1 MLIFYEGFQLLVLLL
16 FSMKH
21 SYLLTAKTLSDVKQL
36 YPMQNRKQKT
46 VRFSDVCRG
55 ERGFIGKNGLI
66 GNFRDVAYF
75 NSTLEY
81 KIIYPTGK
89 SDHTKNDNFGGVQII
104 FLNH

>member
-1 MLIFYEGFQLLVLLL
+1 MLIFYEGFQLLILLL

-55 ERGFIGKNGLI
+55 RERVYWKKWVISEL
-66 GNFRDVAYF
+66 
-75 NSTLEY
+75 
-81 KIIYPTGK
+81 
-89 SDHTKNDNFGGVQII
+89 
-104 FLNH
+104 

>member
-1 MLIFYEGFQLLVLLL
+1 MLIFYEGFQLLILLL

-55 ERGFIGKNGLI
+55 RERVYWKKWVIWEL
-66 GNFRDVAYF
+66 
-75 NSTLEY
+75 
-81 KIIYPTGK
+81 
-89 SDHTKNDNFGGVQII
+89 
-104 FLNH
+104 

>member
-55 ERGFIGKNGLI
+55 RESVYWKKMG
-66 GNFRDVAYF
+66 
-75 NSTLEY
+75 
-81 KIIYPTGK
+81 
-89 SDHTKNDNFGGVQII
+89 
-104 FLNH
+104 

>member
-55 ERGFIGKNGLI
+55 RERVYWKKWVNWEL
-66 GNFRDVAYF
+66 
-75 NSTLEY
+75 
-81 KIIYPTGK
+81 
-89 SDHTKNDNFGGVQII
+89 
-104 FLNH
+104 